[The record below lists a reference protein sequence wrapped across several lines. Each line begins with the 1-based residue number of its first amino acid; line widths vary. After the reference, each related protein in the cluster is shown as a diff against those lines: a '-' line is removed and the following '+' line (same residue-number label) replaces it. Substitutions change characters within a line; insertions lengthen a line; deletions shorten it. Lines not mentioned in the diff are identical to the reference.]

1 MWTLLSKVYYNGD
14 GKEIHFSDLT
24 NAFEKLFN
32 IKFSDIYK
40 KEEEVIKRKPDKRTA
55 FLDKL
60 RAAIIEKCKEEG
72 YFP

>member
-1 MWTLLSKVYYNGD
+1 MVRKYTLVIWQML
-14 GKEIHFSDLT
+14 L
-24 NAFEKLFN
+24 

>member
-1 MWTLLSKVYYNGD
+1 MKVSYYMLYFLLRNR
-14 GKEIHFSDLT
+14 
-24 NAFEKLFN
+24 N
-32 IKFSDIYK
+32 FSDIYK
-40 KEEEVIKRKPDKRTA
+40 EEEEVIKRKPDKRTA

>member
-1 MWTLLSKVYYNGD
+1 M
-14 GKEIHFSDLT
+14 GK
-24 NAFEKLFN
+24 KN

-72 YFP
+72 YFPQEFNTDIQGIKYYLSGNR

>member
-1 MWTLLSKVYYNGD
+1 M
-14 GKEIHFSDLT
+14 
-24 NAFEKLFN
+24 EKLFN

-60 RAAIIEKCKEEG
+60 RVAIIEKCKEEG